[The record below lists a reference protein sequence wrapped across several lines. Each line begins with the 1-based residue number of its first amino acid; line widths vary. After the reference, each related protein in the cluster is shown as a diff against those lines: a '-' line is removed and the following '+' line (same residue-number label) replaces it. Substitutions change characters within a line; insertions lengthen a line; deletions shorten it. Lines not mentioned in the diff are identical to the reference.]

1 MLKKNDHPKPIIFL
15 HGVRYS
21 DIKAI
26 LNFMYRGEVNI
37 NQEDLNTFLAAAEE
51 LRVRGL
57 SQSDLQDRMEDRA
70 NISTQSTAAGD
81 YFLQCVL

>member
-1 MLKKNDHPKPIIFL
+1 MFRTMLKKNEHPKPIIYL
-15 HGVRYS
+15 HGVRFT

-57 SQSDLQDRMEDRA
+57 SQNDLQDRMEDRA
-70 NISTQSTAAGD
+70 N
-81 YFLQCVL
+81 VN

>member
-1 MLKKNDHPKPIIFL
+1 
-15 HGVRYS
+15 
-21 DIKAI
+21 
-26 LNFMYRGEVNI
+26 MYRGEVNI

-81 YFLQCVL
+81 NFFTVCYRVRPSLVVAPL